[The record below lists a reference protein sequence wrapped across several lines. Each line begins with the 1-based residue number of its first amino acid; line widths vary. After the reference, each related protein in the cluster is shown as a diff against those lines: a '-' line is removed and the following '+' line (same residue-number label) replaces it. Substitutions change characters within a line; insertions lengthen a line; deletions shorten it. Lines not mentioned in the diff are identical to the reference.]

1 MKHLTIKHLALAVL
15 ALASAPMAASAEP
28 AASDYK
34 VQAQYALGGSG
45 KWDYLKL
52 DAAARRLYIAR
63 LDRVMVMDVD
73 KGTLVGEVPG
83 AIGAHGVALVPTLHR
98 GYVSNGHGDSLTP
111 FDLQTLKPLAVI
123 PVSGKDP
130 DALLFDQ
137 ASSHLWAF
145 NGHSNSASVIDP
157 TAGKEI
163 GRVELSGNPEF
174 AVSDGQGLIYVNLE
188 DKGQIA
194 QIDARKQKVL
204 ATWSLGTCE
213 GPTGLALDAA
223 RHRLF
228 SVCANHQ
235 MAITDAVDGHHVATL
250 PIGDHPDAAGY
261 DPSAQMAFSSN
272 GDGTLTVVHQND
284 ADHYTVVTNVATA
297 KGARTMA
304 IDESTH
310 KIFLAAPAVSPPNQ
324 ATGAAGQFGV
334 LVVGTP

>member
-1 MKHLTIKHLALAVL
+1 MKNLTFKRLALAAL
-15 ALASAPMAASAEP
+15 ALALVSMAIHAEAPAN
-28 AASDYK
+28 DYK
-34 VQAQYALGGSG
+34 VLAQYPLGGNG

-63 LDRVMVMDVD
+63 LNRVMVMDVD

-83 AIGAHGVALVPTLHR
+83 AIGAHGVALVPALHR

-111 FDLQTLKPLAVI
+111 FDLETLKPLAVI

-130 DALLFDQ
+130 DALLFDS
-137 ASSHLWAF
+137 ATSHLWAF
-145 NGHSNSASVIDP
+145 NGHSSSASVIDP
-157 TAGKEI
+157 SAGKEI
-163 GRVELSGNPEF
+163 GRVEFSGNPEF
-174 AVSDGQGLIYVNLE
+174 AVSDEQGHIYVNIE

-194 QIDARKQKVL
+194 QIDARAQKVL
-204 ATWSLGTCE
+204 ATWSLDTCE
-213 GPTGLALDAA
+213 GPTGLAIDVA

-250 PIGDHPDAAGY
+250 PIGDHPDAAGF
-261 DPSAQMAFSSN
+261 DPSTQVAFSSN
-272 GDGTLTVVHQND
+272 GDGTLTVVHQD
-284 ADHYTVVTNVATA
+284 DVDHYTVVTNVATE

-304 IDESTH
+304 VDDTTH
-310 KIFLAAPAVSPPNQ
+310 RIFLAAPAVISPSQPSG
-324 ATGAAGQFGV
+324 ATGHFGV

>member
-1 MKHLTIKHLALAVL
+1 MKHRTFKQLALTTLTLALAPI
-15 ALASAPMAASAEP
+15 AMQAAASE
-28 AASDYK
+28 SGYK

-45 KWDYLKL
+45 KWDYLTL

-73 KGTLVGEVPG
+73 KGTLIGEVPG
-83 AIGAHGVALVPTLHR
+83 AIGAHGVALVPALHR

-111 FDLQTLKPLAVI
+111 FDLGTLKPLAVI

-137 ASSHLWAF
+137 ATSHLWAF

-157 TAGKEI
+157 AAGKEI
-163 GRVELSGNPEF
+163 GRVAFVGNPEF
-174 AVSDGQGLIYVNLE
+174 AVSDEQGHIYVNIE
-188 DKGQIA
+188 DKGQLA
-194 QIDARKQKVL
+194 QIDSRSLKVL

-213 GPTGLALDAA
+213 GPTGLALDVTH
-223 RHRLF
+223 HRLF

-250 PIGDHPDAAGY
+250 PIGDHPDAAGF
-261 DPSAQMAFSSN
+261 DPSTQMAFSSN
-272 GDGTLTVVHQND
+272 GDGTLTVVHQDD
-284 ADHYTVVTNVATA
+284 ADHYIVVTNVATA

-304 IDESTH
+304 IDETTH
-310 KIFLAAPAVSPPNQ
+310 KIYLAAPAVS
-324 ATGAAGQFGV
+324 ASGQKPGEASSFGV
-334 LVVGTP
+334 LVVGAP